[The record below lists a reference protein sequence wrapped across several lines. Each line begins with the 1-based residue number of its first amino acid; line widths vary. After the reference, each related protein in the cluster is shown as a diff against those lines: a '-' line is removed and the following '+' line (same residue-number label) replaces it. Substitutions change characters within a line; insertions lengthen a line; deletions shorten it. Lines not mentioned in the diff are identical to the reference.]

1 MKELQVVPTNFVQ
14 QTWSKV
20 EKYLAEGLLQSG
32 GEYNVDQLKV
42 YLVQGSQA
50 LLVVVNEDKI
60 IGAFSVEFINFPND
74 RIAFITSVGG
84 RMIADKALW
93 PKFEDWCRSQG
104 ATKIRGAA
112 YESVAE
118 LWRRQFDVQ
127 TKYVIVEKSL

>member
-1 MKELQVVPTNFVQ
+1 MKELQVVPTAYIQ
-14 QTWSKV
+14 QVWATV
-20 EKYLAEGLLQSG
+20 EKYLADGLVQSG

-42 YLVQGSQA
+42 FLTQGSQV
-50 LLVVVNEDKI
+50 LLIVTNADKI
-60 IGAFSVEFINFPND
+60 IGAFSIVFENYPND

-112 YESVAE
+112 FESVAE

-127 TKYVIVEKSL
+127 TRYVIVEKSL